1 MPGVFQEFSRVKNL
15 FFQDQPEIL
24 SRQKRCIV
32 KFLILKVTSKFI
44 KAKDTKRITE
54 FFSRRFGVFMTP
66 LSSEMIIQVDNLQN
80 QSELT

>member
-1 MPGVFQEFSRVKNL
+1 MRL
-15 FFQDQPEIL
+15 
-24 SRQKRCIV
+24 R
-32 KFLILKVTSKFI
+32 FLIKSSFEKHNTI

-54 FFSRRFGVFMTP
+54 SFFSVFMTP

>member
-1 MPGVFQEFSRVKNL
+1 MKAGM
-15 FFQDQPEIL
+15 
-24 SRQKRCIV
+24 
-32 KFLILKVTSKFI
+32 I
-44 KAKDTKRITE
+44 KSCFEKHNTIKTKDTKRVTE

>member
-1 MPGVFQEFSRVKNL
+1 MGLKNVL
-15 FFQDQPEIL
+15 L
-24 SRQKRCIV
+24 YNNNNNNNNNNN
-32 KFLILKVTSKFI
+32 I

-54 FFSRRFGVFMTP
+54 FFFTTFWCLHDA